1 MTIEIQP
8 IAYLSFIVFI

>member
-8 IAYLSFIVFI
+8 IADILVL